1 MDMGLAEDLS
11 RLAELKESGVLT
23 QQEFDRQKKRLLNGG
38 KSGPSK
44 LMQFTAG
51 LIAFMIIG
59 SFAYKGVEKLAETAA
74 EDDLLCD
81 SPEVRETAVNVLNQ
95 QIAEAKN
102 QLGILGGLIPS
113 GAQIHGI
120 RSATELYRDKE
131 SGFIACLAMAR
142 NEKGEGQVAYTVSW
156 QDRAAGKFWVELAN
170 PDQLRKQYSGESNET
185 AEVAPAPPKSPRE
198 ELLDVLAEMKKS
210 KPPEEFDDAAHDTP
224 PPTTAGANSDSEES
238 VVIGRCLLEVGG
250 KKYIDGEC
258 PINMSPDGSFSIGA
272 AESAPLKFFATV
284 GVTGKGLAEGH
295 WNEEEG
301 ANHAHTPL
309 GELKFNRGCWQNGA
323 AKICAWKQPEQRSGK
338 AVAHWEGD
346 GDRVTLFDK
355 KAPGL
360 PCADFERVATLR
372 RTSGETVEGCW
383 ASGNDSVAIKWK
395 DEPKAWEF
403 LTSEFTAMPGY
414 KWN

>member
-1 MDMGLAEDLS
+1 MGLAEDLS

-51 LIAFMIIG
+51 LVAFMIIG
-59 SFAYKGVEKLAETAA
+59 SFVYKGVEKLAETAA
-74 EDDLLCD
+74 EDGLLCD

-120 RSATELYRDKE
+120 SSATELYRDKE

-142 NEKGEGQVAYTVSW
+142 NEKGEGRVAYTVSW
-156 QDRAAGKFWVELAN
+156 QDRAIGKFLVKLAN
-170 PDQLRKQYSGESNET
+170 PTELEKQYAGNLVASE
-185 AEVAPAPPKSPRE
+185 EVAPDPLKSSGE
-198 ELLDVLAEMKKS
+198 ELQDVLAEMRKS
-210 KPPEEFDDAAHDTP
+210 KSSEEFDDATHDTP
-224 PPTTAGANSDSEES
+224 PLTTAGANSDSEES
-238 VVIGRCLLEVGG
+238 IVIGRCLLEVGG
-250 KKYIDGEC
+250 RKYIDGEC

-272 AESAPLKFFATV
+272 AESAPPTFFATV
-284 GVTGKGLAEGH
+284 RITGKKLAEGH
-295 WNEEEG
+295 WNQEEG
-301 ANHAHTPL
+301 ASHAHTAL

-323 AKICAWKQPEQRSGK
+323 AKICAWKQPEQRPGK

-346 GDRVTLFDK
+346 GGRVTLFDK
-355 KAPGL
+355 KAPDL
-360 PCADFERVATLR
+360 PCADFERIATLR
-372 RTSGETVEGCW
+372 RTSGETVAGCW

-403 LTSEFTAMPGY
+403 LTSEFTVMPGY
-414 KWN
+414 EWN

>member
-51 LIAFMIIG
+51 LVAFMIIG
-59 SFAYKGVEKLAETAA
+59 SFAYRGIEKLAETAA

-142 NEKGEGQVAYTVSW
+142 NEKGEGRVAYTVSW
-156 QDRAAGKFWVELAN
+156 QDRAIGKFWVELAN
-170 PDQLRKQYSGESNET
+170 PNELAKQYGSSASQTQRQEPS
-185 AEVAPAPPKSPRE
+185 PAPE
-198 ELLDVLAEMKKS
+198 V
-210 KPPEEFDDAAHDTP
+210 TP
-224 PPTTAGANSDSEES
+224 A
-238 VVIGRCLLEVGG
+238 
-250 KKYIDGEC
+250 
-258 PINMSPDGSFSIGA
+258 
-272 AESAPLKFFATV
+272 
-284 GVTGKGLAEGH
+284 
-295 WNEEEG
+295 
-301 ANHAHTPL
+301 
-309 GELKFNRGCWQNGA
+309 
-323 AKICAWKQPEQRSGK
+323 PEQ
-338 AVAHWEGD
+338 
-346 GDRVTLFDK
+346 
-355 KAPGL
+355 
-360 PCADFERVATLR
+360 
-372 RTSGETVEGCW
+372 
-383 ASGNDSVAIKWK
+383 ASQEIAIGG
-395 DEPKAWEF
+395 A
-403 LTSEFTAMPGY
+403 
-414 KWN
+414 

>member
-1 MDMGLAEDLS
+1 MGLAEELS

-59 SFAYKGVEKLAETAA
+59 SFVYKGVEKLAETAA

-120 RSATELYRDKE
+120 SSATELYRDKE

-156 QDRAAGKFWVELAN
+156 QDRAIGKFWVELAN
-170 PDQLRKQYSGESNET
+170 PDELAKQYGMDATQAQQQEPSSSPEVTPAPEQ
-185 AEVAPAPPKSPRE
+185 AAQEVAREMAEPVVPAQETVPEISSQPETEEIAPQVVAQDEAPTEEQPAAEQQEPKLIPKVAGRR
-198 ELLDVLAEMKKS
+198 
-210 KPPEEFDDAAHDTP
+210 AAYIQSEQYGEISLYDSNAQRCGAGSRNAVSSGS
-224 PPTTAGANSDSEES
+224 AGADPS
-238 VVIGRCLLEVGG
+238 
-250 KKYIDGEC
+250 
-258 PINMSPDGSFSIGA
+258 
-272 AESAPLKFFATV
+272 
-284 GVTGKGLAEGH
+284 
-295 WNEEEG
+295 
-301 ANHAHTPL
+301 
-309 GELKFNRGCWQNGA
+309 RGCWS
-323 AKICAWKQPEQRSGK
+323 ES
-338 AVAHWEGD
+338 D
-346 GDRVTLFDK
+346 GVVRVTLHGP
-355 KAPGL
+355 ATG
-360 PCADFERVATLR
+360 TLR
-372 RTSGETVEGCW
+372 FREE
-383 ASGNDSVAIKWK
+383 
-395 DEPKAWEF
+395 
-403 LTSEFTAMPGY
+403 EFTRDTTYDQRG
-414 KWN
+414 N